1 MSDLKNYFNDIIK
14 LNPSFGSFLGY
25 RKYDG
30 DYENGL
36 SPEYRKK
43 YKALLQKYKNT
54 KDKVLRYE
62 VKMGLRGLKYKL
74 YQLPF
79 ASHNNEIIN
88 FTFFNQTF
96 YPLKTTRDYDYLVR
110 RHEKFMEYIDSGI
123 VNMREGMKCG
133 MVLPKIICE
142 KMITVLDAFYKKK
155 GYLIKVPKKYEYI
168 FDKYGPKIKELIL
181 FLKNDYLKKCMA
193 GVGVCDLPNGKEIY
207 RYLVKAQ
214 TTTNRTP
221 EDIYAFG
228 LKEVSRIRGELEKL
242 KLKMGFECSL
252 LEFYKKMKANP
263 KNYCDTKDG
272 VVREYAKIGKEIRE
286 TVMRKYFWDEVAPY
300 ELIKVPKDMEEGNAG
315 AFYYP
320 GNKKRVGTFYI
331 NTRDIR
337 ENPKYSMMALTLHEG
352 IPGHHYQYRYMIE
365 KKIPFYKI
373 YGIEGSAYAEG
384 WGLYAESL
392 GEYDDYSYF
401 GRLSYE
407 IFRALRLVVDTGI
420 HYYGWTYKRAVD
432 YMMEYLS
439 FERSEIDSEVERY
452 ICIPAQAL
460 CYKIG
465 ETVIKG
471 LRDDYMRGA
480 GADIRDF
487 HRKILENGVL
497 PLDILKENFRK
508 K

>member
-1 MSDLKNYFNDIIK
+1 MSDLKSYFNDIIK

-30 DYENGL
+30 DYENVL
-36 SPEYRKK
+36 SSEYRKK
-43 YKALLQKYKNT
+43 YKAILQKYKNT
-54 KDKVLRYE
+54 KDNVLRYE
-62 VKMGLRGLKYKL
+62 VIMGLRGLKYNFYL
-74 YQLPF
+74 IPF
-79 ASHNNEIIN
+79 ASHNNEIID
-88 FTFFNQTF
+88 FTFFNLTF
-96 YPLKTTRDYDYLVR
+96 YPLKTAQDYENLVR
-110 RHEKFMEYIDSGI
+110 RHEKFMECINSGI
-123 VNMREGMKCG
+123 ANMRDGMKCG

-142 KMITVLDAFYKKK
+142 KMIAVIDVFYKKK
-155 GYLIKVPKKYEYI
+155 GYLIKVPKKYRYVFEEYSL
-168 FDKYGPKIKELIL
+168 KIKELL
-181 FLKNDYLKKCMA
+181 DFLKFEYLKKCIV
-193 GVGVCDLPNGKEIY
+193 GIGVCNLPNGKEMY

-214 TTTNRTP
+214 TTTNQTP

-228 LKEVSRIRGELEKL
+228 IKEVYRIKGELEKL
-242 KLKMGFECSL
+242 KRKMGFECTL

-263 KNYCDTKDG
+263 NNYCHTKNA
-272 VVREYAKIGKEIRE
+272 VIQEYAKIGNEIHKN
-286 TVMRKYFWDEVAPY
+286 VMRKYFWDDVAPY
-300 ELIKVPKDMEEGNAG
+300 ELKKVPKDMEEGNAG

-420 HYYGWTYKRAVD
+420 HYYGWTYKRALN
-432 YMMEYLS
+432 YMMKYIS
-439 FERSEIDSEVERY
+439 FKRSEIDSEVERY

-465 ETVIKG
+465 ETVIKN
-471 LRDDYMRGA
+471 LRDNYMKKTK
-480 GADIRDF
+480 ADIRDF

-497 PLDILKENFRK
+497 PLNILKENFRK